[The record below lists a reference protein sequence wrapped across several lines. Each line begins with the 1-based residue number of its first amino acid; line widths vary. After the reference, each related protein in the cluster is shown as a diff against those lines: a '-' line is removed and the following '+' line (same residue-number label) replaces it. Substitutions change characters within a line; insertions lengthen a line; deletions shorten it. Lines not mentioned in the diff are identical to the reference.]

1 MIQLTRRGLNFT
13 GVEQDLDALRR
24 EFDRRNCLLL
34 ENFLHPDVVSL
45 LLPMIRTATFHSKHH
60 DHVGSELQM
69 EPNVALHLLSF
80 LTNDLK
86 LFDLVQKI
94 TSCSRVGC
102 FQGRVYKLIPDPTH
116 ILDWHNDFNEPGRLI
131 AMSLNLSTAPFRGGV
146 LRIRE
151 VRGGRIVSEVANT
164 GFGNAVIFRIS
175 RDLEHQVTQI
185 QGDSSR
191 ISFAGWFRS
200 DPDIHTCWRQLRGD
214 MAEAEE
220 ASRID
225 RHLRATR

>member
-24 EFDRRNCLLL
+24 EFDRRDCLLL

-45 LLPMIRTATFHSKHH
+45 LLPMIHTATFRPKHH

-69 EPNVALHLLSF
+69 ESNLALHLLSF

-94 TSCSRVGC
+94 TSCGPVGC
-102 FQGRVYKLIPDPTH
+102 FQGRVYKLIPDPAH
-116 ILDWHNDFNEPGRLI
+116 ILDWHHDLNEPGRLI

-146 LRIRE
+146 LQIRE
-151 VRGGRIVSEVANT
+151 VGGARIVSEVANT

-185 QGDSSR
+185 QGDASR

-200 DPDIHTCWRQLRGD
+200 DPDIRTSWRELRGD

-220 ASRID
+220 A
-225 RHLRATR
+225 

>member
-24 EFDRRNCLLL
+24 EFDRRNCFLL

-45 LLPMIRTATFHSKHH
+45 LLPMIRTATFLPTTH
-60 DHVGSELQM
+60 DDDVGSELQM
-69 EPNVALHLLSF
+69 EPNLALHLLSF

-94 TSCSRVGC
+94 TSCGPVGC
-102 FQGRVYKLIPDPTH
+102 FQGRVYKLTSHPAH

-146 LRIRE
+146 LQIRE

-185 QGDSSR
+185 QGAAPR

-220 ASRID
+220 A
-225 RHLRATR
+225 

>member
-1 MIQLTRRGLNFT
+1 MIQLTRQGLNFT
-13 GVEQDLDALRR
+13 GVEKDLDSLRR

-34 ENFLHPDVVSL
+34 ENFLHPEVVSL
-45 LLPMIRTATFHSKHH
+45 LLPMIGTATFHLEHH

-69 EPNVALHLLSF
+69 EPNVALEFLSF

-102 FQGRVYKLIPDPTH
+102 FQGRIYKLIPDPTH

-146 LRIRE
+146 LQIRE

-175 RDLEHQVTQI
+175 RGLEHQVTQL
-185 QGDSSR
+185 QGDAPR
-191 ISFAGWFRS
+191 VSFAGWFRS
-200 DPDIHTCWRQLRGD
+200 DPDIRTCWRQLRGD
-214 MAEAEE
+214 MAEVEKA
-220 ASRID
+220 
-225 RHLRATR
+225 